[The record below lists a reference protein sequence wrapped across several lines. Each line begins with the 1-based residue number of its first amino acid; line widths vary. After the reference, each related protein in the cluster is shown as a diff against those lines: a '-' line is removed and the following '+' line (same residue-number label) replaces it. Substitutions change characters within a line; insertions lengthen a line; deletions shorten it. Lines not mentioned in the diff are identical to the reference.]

1 MPRANNNYRLKAL
14 AYISLTDGPYP
25 LAMRGMRPAV
35 TLLILGF
42 VVPGSEAAD
51 ASSVA
56 LTPAGAGE
64 TMPAGLALA
73 WGLTALALI
82 LVFIAWRRAKLQVA
96 RGAAELTRTQAQL
109 RESEDRFVTLFE
121 NAIEGVYESTQDE
134 GFCAVNPALARL
146 FGFASVAD
154 FLAWAQPNLD
164 ALYVR
169 PGRRAEFLASLAKGD
184 TLFDFES
191 EVRCRDGVTKWIS
204 ESVWVRRSADGQVR
218 RLHGFVSDITA
229 RRAAESALRESAE
242 RYRTLFEHSPVA
254 IFEFDYREVIR
265 WFEELRGR
273 AVTDFDGYAAAHPGE
288 LEMALRKV
296 RLVGLNHET
305 VRLFGAQSKL
315 DLAVDP
321 ERMAGS
327 GLAEVR
333 RRIVS
338 ALWRGRT
345 ELDGELTVQT
355 FTEEERR
362 VHYRWSL
369 PMLGGRPDY
378 AWTQLVML
386 DVSGVRQVEEAL
398 AAERERLIVTLRAM
412 AEGVITTDTDGT
424 IKFINE
430 AAERITGWTE
440 GAAVGRAVEDVCPL
454 RNERTQAGVS
464 VPVAEALNG
473 AQVVELP
480 PHTVLVHRQGVVCV
494 VEGRCAPIHDP
505 QGRPSGTVLVLR
517 DITQRARL
525 EAELLRASK
534 LESVGVLAG
543 GIAHDFNNLLTVI
556 MGNLTLAMLDA
567 QVMSAAGKWL
577 EEAERGALR
586 ARELTGQLLTF
597 AKGGEPVRQAVSM
610 PEVVREA
617 AAFAL
622 HGSSVRCDFPETS
635 DLWPANADQGQIGQ
649 VVQNLVL
656 NAVQA
661 MPDGGVVR
669 IGMQNELLDGDAVR
683 AMAPGRYLRLTIA
696 DSGTGI
702 RPEHLG
708 RIFDPYF
715 TTKQTG
721 NGLGLATVYSI
732 IRKHEG
738 HVEVESELGR
748 GTTFRIWLP
757 AAAEI
762 QAPPEAEVVVTSAKT
777 GRILFMDDEE
787 AIRDMT
793 CALLARLGFTVT
805 AVSDGEAV
813 VKAYVAAKQVC
824 RPFDVVMLDLT
835 VPGGMGGREAMQ
847 ELLKFDPQ
855 VKGIVSSGYSSDPV
869 MADYQEF
876 GFRARVAKPYRV
888 QDLAK
893 ALRSVMAEP
902 VTRQV

>member
-1 MPRANNNYRLKAL
+1 MAHPGAGADEGAL
-14 AYISLTDGPYP
+14 HAL
-25 LAMRGMRPAV
+25 V
-35 TLLILGF
+35 LG
-42 VVPGSEAAD
+42 AA
-51 ASSVA
+51 
-56 LTPAGAGE
+56 PAGGWVAAVL
-64 TMPAGLALA
+64 PALLVAGLA
-73 WGLTALALI
+73 
-82 LVFIAWRRAKLQVA
+82 VVVVAWRRS
-96 RGAAELTRTQAQL
+96 RGALAAREKELAAARARL
-109 RESEDRFVTLFE
+109 AESEERFVTLFE
-121 NAIEGVYESTQDE
+121 NAIEGVYESTQAG
-134 GFCAVNPALARL
+134 GFCAANPALARI
-146 FGFASVAD
+146 FGFASVPD
-154 FLAWAQPNLD
+154 FLAWAQPNLE

-169 PGRRAEFLASLAKGD
+169 PERRSEFFAMLSTRDSL
-184 TLFDFES
+184 LDFES
-191 EVRCRDGVTKWIS
+191 EVRCRDGAVKWIS

-229 RRAAESALRESAE
+229 RRAAESALRESEE

-254 IFEFDYREVIR
+254 VFEFDYREVAR
-265 WFEELRGR
+265 WFGDLRSRG
-273 AVTDFDGYAAAHPGE
+273 VTDFDRHVGTHPEE
-288 LEMALRKV
+288 LEQALAKV
-296 RLVGLNHET
+296 KLVGLNHET
-305 VRLFGAQSKL
+305 VRLFEAQSKL
-315 DLAVDP
+315 DLAVHP

-327 GLAEVR
+327 GLAEAR
-333 RRIVS
+333 RRIVT

-345 ELDGELTVQT
+345 ELDGELTVAT
-355 FTEEERR
+355 FEGKERR
-362 VHYRWSL
+362 VHFRWSL
-369 PMLGGRPDY
+369 PMLNGKPDY

-386 DVSGVRQVEEAL
+386 DVSEIREAEEAL

-412 AEGVITTDTDGT
+412 AEGVITTDTEGA

-440 GAAVGRAVEDVCPL
+440 GAAVGRPVEDVCPL
-454 RNERTQAGVS
+454 RNERSQTSVS
-464 VPVAEALNG
+464 VPVVEALSG
-473 AQVVELP
+473 TQVVELP
-480 PHTVLVHRQGVVCV
+480 THTVLVNRQGVAV
-494 VEGRCAPIHDP
+494 VVDGRCAPIHDP
-505 QGRPSGTVLVLR
+505 QGRPLGTVLVIR

-543 GIAHDFNNLLTVI
+543 GIAHDFNNLLTVM
-556 MGNLTLAMLDA
+556 MGNLTLAMLDG
-567 QVMSAAGKWL
+567 QVMAAAGKWL
-577 EEAERGALR
+577 QEAERGALR

-597 AKGGEPVRQAVSM
+597 AKGGEPVRQAVSLS
-610 PEVVREA
+610 EVVREA

-622 HGSSVRCDFPETS
+622 HGSSVRSEFSEAS
-635 DLWPANADQGQIGQ
+635 ELWPANADQGQIGQ

-661 MPDGGVVR
+661 MPEGGVVR
-669 IGMQNELLDGDAVR
+669 IALQNEALDGDAVR
-683 AMAPGRYLRLTIA
+683 AMSPGRYLRLTIA

-732 IRKHEG
+732 VRKHEG

-757 AAAEI
+757 AAAELKP
-762 QAPPEAEVVVTSAKT
+762 APEPEADLVAPKT

-787 AIRDMT
+787 AIREMT
-793 CALLARLGFTVT
+793 CALLARLGYSVT
-805 AVSDGEAV
+805 AVNDGAAV
-813 VKAYVAAKQVC
+813 VKAYKAAKQVC
-824 RPFDVVMLDLT
+824 RPYDVVMMDLT

-855 VKGIVSSGYSSDPV
+855 VRAIVSSGYSSDPV

-893 ALRSVMAEP
+893 ALRSVLAET
-902 VTRQV
+902 VGR

>member
-1 MPRANNNYRLKAL
+1 MRVVVLPLLTGFAVPSLQAAGLDMVTAN
-14 AYISLTDGPYP
+14 G
-25 LAMRGMRPAV
+25 GGVPAW
-35 TLLILGF
+35 
-42 VVPGSEAAD
+42 
-51 ASSVA
+51 
-56 LTPAGAGE
+56 AGAGLVV
-64 TMPAGLALA
+64 AVAALA
-73 WGLTALALI
+73 G
-82 LVFIAWRRAKLQVA
+82 VFIAWRRAQA
-96 RGAAELTRTQAQL
+96 RVGRQAEELTLARARL
-109 RESEDRFVTLFE
+109 RESEERFVTLFE

-146 FGFASVAD
+146 FGFASVAE
-154 FLAWAQPNLD
+154 FLVWAQPNLD

-169 PGRRAEFLASLAKGD
+169 PGRRTEFLAALTKGD
-184 TLFDFES
+184 TLLDFES
-191 EVRCRDGVTKWIS
+191 EVRCRDGSTKWIS

-218 RLHGFVSDITA
+218 RLQGFVSDITA

-265 WFEELRGR
+265 WFEGLRGR
-273 AVTDFDGYAAAHPGE
+273 GVTDFDTYASEHPGE
-288 LEMALRKV
+288 LETAVSKV
-296 RLVGLNHET
+296 KLVGLNHET

-333 RRIVS
+333 RKIVT

-345 ELDGELTVQT
+345 ELAGEMTVLT
-355 FTEEERR
+355 FGGEERR

-412 AEGVITTDTDGT
+412 AEGVITTDADGT

-440 GAAVGRAVEDVCPL
+440 GAAVGRMVTDVCPL
-454 RNERTQAGVS
+454 RNERTQAAVS
-464 VPVAEALNG
+464 VPYVEALNRT
-473 AQVVELP
+473 QVVELP

-494 VEGRCAPIHDP
+494 VDGRCAPIHDP
-505 QGRPSGTVLVLR
+505 QGRPVGTVLVLR

-567 QVMSAAGKWL
+567 QVMTAAGKWL

-597 AKGGEPVRQAVSM
+597 AKGGEPVRQAVSL
-610 PEVVREA
+610 PELVREA

-622 HGSSVRCDFPETS
+622 HGSSVRGEFVNTEG
-635 DLWPANADQGQIGQ
+635 LWPANADQGQIGQ

-661 MPDGGVVR
+661 MQDGGVVR
-669 IGMQNELLDGDAVR
+669 ISLQNEHLEGDAVR
-683 AMAPGRYLRLTIA
+683 AMAPGRYLRLTIS

-757 AAAEI
+757 AAAEALP
-762 QAPPEAEVVVTSAKT
+762 APEPEAVVAAPKT

-787 AIRDMT
+787 AIREMT
-793 CALLARLGFTVT
+793 CALLVRLGYSVT
-805 AVSDGEAV
+805 AVADGEAV
-813 VKAYVAAKQVC
+813 IKAYVAAKQVC
-824 RPFDVVMLDLT
+824 RPFDAVMLDLT

-855 VKGIVSSGYSSDPV
+855 VRGIVSSGYSSDPV

-902 VTRQV
+902 VAR

>member
-1 MPRANNNYRLKAL
+1 MGGMRLGFFLFGSFAP
-14 AYISLTDGPYP
+14 AAAWADGVVMRPLGLIAVFSDP
-25 LAMRGMRPAV
+25 VSWLGAVVAGLLAMAF
-35 TLLILGF
+35 LI
-42 VVPGSEAAD
+42 
-51 ASSVA
+51 
-56 LTPAGAGE
+56 
-64 TMPAGLALA
+64 
-73 WGLTALALI
+73 
-82 LVFIAWRRAKLQVA
+82 VFTAWRRARAVA
-96 RGAAELTRTQAQL
+96 GRQARELAATQGRL
-109 RESEDRFVTLFE
+109 KDSEERFVTLFE
-121 NAIEGVYESTQDE
+121 NAIEGVYESTQAD
-134 GFCAVNPALARL
+134 GFCAVNPALARI
-146 FGFASVAD
+146 FGFTSVAD
-154 FLAWAQPNLD
+154 FLAWGQPNLD

-169 PGRRAEFLASLAKGD
+169 PERRAEFFAALAAKD
-184 TLFDFES
+184 TLLDFES
-191 EVRCRDGVTKWIS
+191 EVRCRDGTTKWIS
-204 ESVWVRRSADGQVR
+204 ENVWARRSADGQVR

-229 RRAAESALRESAE
+229 RRSAENALRESEE

-254 IFEFDYREVIR
+254 VFEFDYRGVAQ
-265 WFEELRGR
+265 WFEELRGQG
-273 AVTDFDGYAAAHPGE
+273 VGNFDGYVATRPEE
-288 LEMALRKV
+288 LEKALAKV

-315 DLAVDP
+315 DLAVHP
-321 ERMAGS
+321 ERMADN
-327 GLAEVR
+327 GLAEAR
-333 RRIVS
+333 RRIVG

-345 ELDGELTVQT
+345 ELDGELTVAT
-355 FTEEERR
+355 FDGEERR
-362 VHYRWSL
+362 VHFRWSL
-369 PMLGGRPDY
+369 PMLGGKPDY

-386 DVSGVRQVEEAL
+386 DVSGIKQVEEAL

-412 AEGVITTDTDGT
+412 AEGVITTDTDGA
-424 IKFINE
+424 IQFINE

-440 GAAVGRAVEDVCPL
+440 GAAVGRSVEDVCPL

-464 VPVAEALNG
+464 VPVVEALRG
-473 AQVVELP
+473 TQVVELP

-494 VEGRCAPIHDP
+494 VEGRCAPIYDP
-505 QGRPSGTVLVLR
+505 QARPVGTVLVLR

-567 QVMSAAGKWL
+567 QVMAAAGKWL

-597 AKGGEPVRQAVSM
+597 AKGGEPVRQAVSLL
-610 PEVVREA
+610 EVVHEA

-622 HGSSVRCDFPETS
+622 HGSSVRCDIS
-635 DLWPANADQGQIGQ
+635 DAAGLWPANADQGQIGQ

-669 IGMQNELLDGDAVR
+669 IGLQNEELDGDAVR
-683 AMAPGRYLRLTIA
+683 AVSRGRYLRLTIA

-702 RPEHLG
+702 RQEHLG

-757 AAAEI
+757 AATEIQPLAEAEI
-762 QAPPEAEVVVTSAKT
+762 ELAAPKT

-787 AIRDMT
+787 AIREMT
-793 CALLARLGFTVT
+793 CALLTRLGFSVT
-805 AVSDGEAV
+805 AVNDGAAV
-813 VKAYVAAKQVC
+813 VKTYKAAKQVC
-824 RPFDVVMLDLT
+824 KPFDVVMMDLT

-888 QDLAK
+888 QDLSK
-893 ALRSVMAEP
+893 ALRSVLAEP
-902 VTRQV
+902 VIR